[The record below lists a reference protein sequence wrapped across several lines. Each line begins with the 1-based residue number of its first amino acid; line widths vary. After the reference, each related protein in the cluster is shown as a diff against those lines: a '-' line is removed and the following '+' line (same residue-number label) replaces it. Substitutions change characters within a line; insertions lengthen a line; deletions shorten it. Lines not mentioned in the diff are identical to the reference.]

1 MPVAATIREQL
12 FAAHGGIPRNILSD
26 GQDNRLQDLERL
38 PRPFDPGQPGD
49 LSNPKVVAARKLY
62 MDLLWGDPADASIDN
77 QLDEDGFR
85 FREAADDISDP
96 TTPRHMLYGSKALD
110 VFFEKHGLNRVL
122 RGHQAKSSGVGIS
135 NGARVLTVFSD
146 SKDHFDHDE
155 AQCGCLL
162 VEDEIKVI
170 IGRPAPD
177 VPVAKPGAN
186 QAGAKNVK
194 SPATLPKAAP
204 KEPLKRKRE
213 LLERVEEERVGAGG
227 AL

>member
-1 MPVAATIREQL
+1 
-12 FAAHGGIPRNILSD
+12 
-26 GQDNRLQDLERL
+26 
-38 PRPFDPGQPGD
+38 
-49 LSNPKVVAARKLY
+49 
-62 MDLLWGDPADASIDN
+62 
-77 QLDEDGFR
+77 
-85 FREAADDISDP
+85 
-96 TTPRHMLYGSKALD
+96 MLYGSKALD

-186 QAGAKNVK
+186 QTGAKNVK